1 MSNIKSREIVK
12 GTIKKLDKGVIAT
25 QKTKDTITKF
35 KEKSEDTAQ
44 SKENDASE
52 YAINRIT
59 DSAKYIYN
67 NSGKIKQKGNQSVK
81 TTKDNLMKA
90 KVKIKDIRNKQIKK
104 KKIKDISDKMNVKSI
119 KLKNDVL
126 NQKKAFSLVK
136 NNNVSKMGRKLQI
149 SKFKNKLSTLKKTGK
164 AFVNS
169 AKAIILGTKALITAL
184 IAGGWIIVVIVIV
197 ICLIGLLCSSIF
209 GIFLSGAETSENAL
223 TISDVISECNLEF
236 TNRLEAIQSQN
247 PHDDYVLEG
256 SMASWKDIIIIY
268 AVVQTGGINEKE
280 VITVDEV
287 KKMSFKQIFW
297 DMNILSSEVREE
309 QVIEQ
314 GVNSLE
320 TPKEVRKRVL
330 HITIT
335 SKTLDDMILQYNLN
349 PTQVSQLRELDS
361 SEYDSLWNGVI
372 YGLGYSDNYSSWKQT
387 DIEWANVK
395 IGNTNSTIKD
405 IGCLVTSIAI
415 LIDKSGIETGI
426 NPFNPGTFVEAL
438 NKENGFDSNGN
449 LQYNAINKIIPS
461 FKYGGQDN
469 LKNKTKEDKLQLI
482 TQYFNSGYFLTVEV
496 KGATPGNQHWVAVT
510 GINGSDVLMTDP
522 GSNHNNMWNAYE
534 VSKTSKFNYF
544 IVS

>member
-1 MSNIKSREIVK
+1 
-12 GTIKKLDKGVIAT
+12 
-25 QKTKDTITKF
+25 
-35 KEKSEDTAQ
+35 
-44 SKENDASE
+44 
-52 YAINRIT
+52 
-59 DSAKYIYN
+59 
-67 NSGKIKQKGNQSVK
+67 
-81 TTKDNLMKA
+81 
-90 KVKIKDIRNKQIKK
+90 
-104 KKIKDISDKMNVKSI
+104 
-119 KLKNDVL
+119 
-126 NQKKAFSLVK
+126 
-136 NNNVSKMGRKLQI
+136 
-149 SKFKNKLSTLKKTGK
+149 
-164 AFVNS
+164 
-169 AKAIILGTKALITAL
+169 
-184 IAGGWIIVVIVIV
+184 
-197 ICLIGLLCSSIF
+197 
-209 GIFLSGAETSENAL
+209 
-223 TISDVISECNLEF
+223 
-236 TNRLEAIQSQN
+236 
-247 PHDDYVLEG
+247 
-256 SMASWKDIIIIY
+256 MASWKDIIIIY

-335 SKTLDDMILQYNLN
+335 SKTLDEMILQYNLN

-461 FKYGGQDN
+461 FKYGGQVN
-469 LKNKTKEDKLQLI
+469 LQNKTKEEKLQLI

-510 GINGSDVLMTDP
+510 GINGNDILMADP
-522 GSNHNNMWNAYE
+522 GSNQNNMWNAYE

-544 IVS
+544 TVS